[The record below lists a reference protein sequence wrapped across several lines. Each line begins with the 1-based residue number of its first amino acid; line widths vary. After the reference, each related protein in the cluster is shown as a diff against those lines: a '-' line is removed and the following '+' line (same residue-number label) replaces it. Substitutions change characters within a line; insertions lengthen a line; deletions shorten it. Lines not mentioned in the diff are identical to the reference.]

1 MKALH
6 EVINKKVRKRRH
18 EDVAEYLQYGCF
30 TLEGLCI
37 LTWYGKIR
45 NLARQVPEEIRW
57 MATAFEGLPERDREI
72 VAGALLDR

>member
-6 EVINKKVRKRRH
+6 EVINKKARKRRH
-18 EDVAEYLQYGCF
+18 EDVAEHPQYGCF

-37 LTWYGKIR
+37 LTWYDKIR
-45 NLARQVPEEIRW
+45 NLARQLPEEIRW

>member
-1 MKALH
+1 M
-6 EVINKKVRKRRH
+6 
-18 EDVAEYLQYGCF
+18 
-30 TLEGLCI
+30 LEGLCI
-37 LTWYGKIR
+37 LTWYDKIR